1 MNLHSPLS
9 HPNLEVLEDRWLHK
23 VMVFIQ
29 SFHHRPLTFNRA
41 ALLLLFGGIFALWQ
55 MIAPSVA
62 LAATLVFITAA
73 LLDLLVLWILP
84 RRGISFGP
92 IAPQLLT
99 MLLPRL
105 AVTALSLLIAVW
117 QPTAALWT
125 MLILQVFGSAAYLW
139 GLLIEPHRLSL
150 TSLELSVSD
159 FPADAPPIR
168 LLHLSD
174 IHLERLTRRENR
186 LLQLIQSARP
196 DLIVITGDY
205 LNLSYNNDSKAIAQV
220 RNLLAKIDAP
230 YGVYATLGSPP
241 VDLPEIAAAHFT
253 DSHIHLLQGNVMEL
267 DLGQGRAL
275 NLIGMDCTHDMA
287 FDGQM
292 FSALVA
298 QKNGRGASLLL
309 YHSPEMMPLVQQHN
323 VDLYLCGHT
332 HGGQVRIPGYGALI
346 TSAVT
351 GKRYEMGRYDE
362 NGTTLY
368 VSRGIGLEGSSAPRL
383 RLFCPPE
390 ITLVEIKDEG
400 GRMKD
405 EG

>member
-1 MNLHSPLS
+1 
-9 HPNLEVLEDRWLHK
+9 
-23 VMVFIQ
+23 
-29 SFHHRPLTFNRA
+29 
-41 ALLLLFGGIFALWQ
+41 
-55 MIAPSVA
+55 
-62 LAATLVFITAA
+62 
-73 LLDLLVLWILP
+73 
-84 RRGISFGP
+84 
-92 IAPQLLT
+92 
-99 MLLPRL
+99 
-105 AVTALSLLIAVW
+105 
-117 QPTAALWT
+117 
-125 MLILQVFGSAAYLW
+125 
-139 GLLIEPHRLSL
+139 
-150 TSLELSVSD
+150 
-159 FPADAPPIR
+159 
-168 LLHLSD
+168 
-174 IHLERLTRRENR
+174 
-186 LLQLIQSARP
+186 
-196 DLIVITGDY
+196 
-205 LNLSYNNDSKAIAQV
+205 
-220 RNLLAKIDAP
+220 
-230 YGVYATLGSPP
+230 
-241 VDLPEIAAAHFT
+241 
-253 DSHIHLLQGNVMEL
+253 MEL

-309 YHSPEMMPLVQQHN
+309 YHSPEMMPLVQQHD

-332 HGGQVRIPGYGALI
+332 HGGQVRVPGYGALI

-368 VSRGIGLEGSSAPRL
+368 VSRGIGLEGLSAPRL

>member
-1 MNLHSPLS
+1 MSSVPPPRAAIQ
-9 HPNLEVLEDRWLHK
+9 PNLEVLEDRWLHK

-29 SFHHRPLTFNRA
+29 SFERRPLIFNWA
-41 ALLLLFGGIFALWQ
+41 LLLLLFGGVFALWQ
-55 MIAPSVA
+55 MIAPPA
-62 LAATLVFITAA
+62 AGAATLIFVLVV
-73 LLDLLVLWILP
+73 LLDLLTLWLLP
-84 RRGISFGP
+84 RLKRSFGP

-105 AVTALSLLIAVW
+105 AVSAFSLLIAFW
-117 QPTAALWT
+117 QPITALWI
-125 MLILQVFGSAAYLW
+125 MLILQLLGSAAYLW
-139 GLLIEPHRLSL
+139 GLLIEPHRLHV
-150 TSLELSVSD
+150 TSLEVGVSGL
-159 FPADAPPIR
+159 PADAPPIR

-174 IHLERLTRRENR
+174 IHLERLTQRESR

-205 LNLSYNNDSKAIAQV
+205 LNLSYNKDPQAITQV
-220 RNLLAKIDAP
+220 RGLLANIHAP
-230 YGVYATLGSPP
+230 HGVYATLGSPP

-253 DSHIHLLQGNVMEL
+253 DSHIHLLRGDVMEL

-275 NLIGMDCTHDMA
+275 TLMGMDCTHDMD
-287 FDGQM
+287 FDGQI
-292 FSALVA
+292 FAGLAA
-298 QKNGRGASLLL
+298 QKNGRGPSLLL
-309 YHSPEMMPLVQQHN
+309 YHSPEMMPLVQQHK

-332 HGGQVRIPGYGALI
+332 HGGQVRLPGYGALI

-368 VSRGIGLEGSSAPRL
+368 VSRGIGLEGLSAPRL

-390 ITLVEIKDEG
+390 ITLVQIKGEG
-400 GRMKD
+400 
-405 EG
+405 